1 MHQQISKKIYIYL
14 FIFFLLGTLNNK
26 NILQLSLLKKN
37 SFDVFGL
44 TETENNKIS
53 QDLNIFEES
62 NLFFL
67 KRKVISEIISSNKIV
82 EKYSIFKNY
91 PSNLIINI
99 QKTKFLA
106 YTKKNN
112 LDFYIGSNGNLIE
125 KSDNQI
131 ELPFI
136 FGNIEIKEFLNLK
149 KIIDNT
155 SFDYSNIKNLYYFK
169 SKRWDIET
177 KNNLIIKL
185 PINKLEDS
193 FKILLKLY
201 EKEEFKKLKIIDL
214 RQNNQIISNE

>member
-1 MHQQISKKIYIYL
+1 MHQQISKKIYTYL
-14 FIFFLLGTLNNK
+14 FILFLLGTLNNK
-26 NILQLSLLKKN
+26 NTLQLSLLKKN

-44 TETENNKIS
+44 TEIENNKIS
-53 QDLNIFEES
+53 QDLNIFEKS

-67 KRKVISEIISSNKIV
+67 KKKDITEIISSNKIV
-82 EKYSIFKNY
+82 EKFSIFKNY

-106 YTKKNN
+106 QTKKNN

-125 KSDNQI
+125 KRNNLI

-136 FGNIEIKEFLNLK
+136 FGNIEIEEFLKLK
-149 KIIDNT
+149 KIIDNS
-155 SFDYSNIKNLYYFK
+155 SFNYDNIKNLYYFK

-177 KNNLIIKL
+177 KDNLIIKL

-193 FKILLKLY
+193 FKILLKLF
-201 EKEEFKKLKIIDL
+201 EKEEFKNIKIIDF
-214 RQNNQIISNE
+214 RQNNQVISSG